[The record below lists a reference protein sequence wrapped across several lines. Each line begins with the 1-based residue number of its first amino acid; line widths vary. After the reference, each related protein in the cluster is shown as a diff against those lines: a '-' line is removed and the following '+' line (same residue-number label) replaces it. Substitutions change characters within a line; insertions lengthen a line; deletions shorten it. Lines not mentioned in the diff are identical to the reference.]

1 MNSLQIGDTSIIT
14 DRLVLMALTVHDADE
29 MVGVLDDERLHEFT
43 GGRPDT
49 LSELR
54 DRYRRYVAG
63 PTEPGDSWLNWVVRS
78 KLDGSALGTMQ
89 ATVSTSSD
97 AGRIADVAWVIGVG
111 SQGQGFASEAAR
123 ALVDWLLA
131 NGVDEVTAHI
141 HPDHHA
147 SAMVASRAGLRPTVE
162 RADGEIVW
170 RLTNTRQVG
179 ALSSGRHG
187 AGPPPRSSPDGP
199 GTLPGPRRGTS

>member
-1 MNSLQIGDTSIIT
+1 MDSLQNGDTSFVT
-14 DRLVLMALTVHDADE
+14 EHLVLSTLTVNDADE
-29 MVGVLDDERLHEFT
+29 IVDVLDDERLHEFT

-63 PTEPGDSWLNWVVRS
+63 PTEPGDRWLNWVVRS

-89 ATVSTSSD
+89 ATVSAS
-97 AGRIADVAWVIGVG
+97 AGAGLTADVAWVIGVR
-111 SQGQGFASEAAR
+111 SQGQGVASEAAR
-123 ALVDWLLA
+123 ALVEWLRT

-147 SAMVASRAGLRPTVE
+147 SAMVASRAGLRPTDE

-170 RLTNTRQVG
+170 RLTNTR
-179 ALSSGRHG
+179 
-187 AGPPPRSSPDGP
+187 
-199 GTLPGPRRGTS
+199 